1 MFSENF
7 VWVALAVAAYGNYFY
22 LRDTLKGETKPNR
35 VTFFLWGAAP
45 LISFFAQKEGGG
57 GIQILYTLIIALM
70 PLIILAASF
79 YDKKAYWKLTKFD
92 VGCGILSLIALGILI
107 STDQTLLALV
117 FSVIADLFAG
127 MPTIIKSYKYPDTE
141 TVSACALEIVSS
153 IIVVLTIHDWSF
165 VNYSFAVYILFM
177 NILFTSLLV
186 FSPKRKEPIFH

>member
-141 TVSACALEIVSS
+141 TVSAYALEIVSS